1 MIKTLINDFTKGIW
15 RENPALV
22 LLLGM
27 CPALAMTSKAING
40 LGMGVATTAVLLGS
54 NIVVSLFK
62 SFIPNKIRIPI
73 YIVVIATFVTMVDQS
88 MKAYAPEALYNALG
102 IFIPLIVVNCI
113 VLGRAEAFAA
123 KNSILRSIFDALGMG
138 LGFTLALTLLGCIRE
153 FLSTGSLFDVTLI
166 SGWSFMLP
174 ALAPGGFI
182 LLGVLL
188 AGMNYLNERKAVKA
202 GKLYVPPQGMDCR
215 HCRICSIDSNDNE

>member
-1 MIKTLINDFTKGIW
+1 MFKTLWNDFAKGIW

-40 LGMGVATTAVLLGS
+40 LGMGAATTAVLLGS
-54 NIVVSLFK
+54 NIVISLSK
-62 SFIPNKIRIPI
+62 NFIPNKIRIPI
-73 YIVVIATFVTMVDQS
+73 YIIVIATFVTMVDQS

-123 KNSILRSIFDALGMG
+123 KNSVIRSIFDGLGMG
-138 LGFTLALTLLGCIRE
+138 IGFTFALTLLGSIRE
-153 FLSTGSLFDVTLI
+153 FLSTGSLFDI
-166 SGWSFMLP
+166 SLVQGWNFMLP

-182 LLGVLL
+182 LLGVIL
-188 AGMNYLNERKAVKA
+188 AAMNKMNERKAIKA

-215 HCRICSIDSNDNE
+215 HCRICSISDDE